1 MKRSAKQPDE
11 VFFAMQP
18 FRSPLQG
25 SGPRMGQE
33 LEGLVGEVPQGAR
46 ITQLVYLTESFG
58 LLAFHVPPCGCDGQ
72 LG

>member
-1 MKRSAKQPDE
+1 
-11 VFFAMQP
+11 
-18 FRSPLQG
+18 
-25 SGPRMGQE
+25 MGQE